1 MERYRR
7 IGVFLTGSPADDVA
21 LGFAGRFAAL
31 AKSEKVLCVYVHGG
45 APEAAAVATVDLT
58 DLRRHVLA
66 QLPESVARNAEVD
79 VHEGKG
85 VMEIL
90 RSARDAELDLIATG
104 RRLPGH
110 QMAVGSTFTKLARK
124 APCSVLIVPNY
135 CRPHFSR
142 LLVPV
147 DMSEHSRLAVEAAL
161 EIAGESAA
169 VGEKPQVLV
178 QTVYHV
184 GYGYRKLGMHFD
196 EAVAKQEQVARQNL
210 EQFVAGIDA
219 RDVELELV
227 CTCAEDIS
235 TSVHEL
241 ASARKMDMIVV
252 GSRGLSP
259 AAATILGGTAER
271 ILSGA
276 PQPVLIVKRKG
287 ETIGL
292 LNALLET

>member
-1 MERYRR
+1 MERYQR

-45 APEAAAVATVDLT
+45 GAEAVGAESIDIAK
-58 DLRRHVLA
+58 LRQRVLNE
-66 QLPESVARNAEVD
+66 LPESVAKNAEVD

-85 VMEIL
+85 VVEIL
-90 RSARDAELDLIATG
+90 HSARDSELDLIVTG

-110 QMAVGSTFTKLARK
+110 QMAVGSAFTKLARK

-147 DMSEHSRLAVEAAL
+147 DLSEHSRLALEAAL
-161 EIAGESAA
+161 EIAGESAS

-184 GYGYRKLGMHFD
+184 GYGYSKLGMHFD
-196 EAVAKQEQVARQNL
+196 QAVAKQEQVARQDL
-210 EQFVAGIDA
+210 ERFVAGIDT
-219 RDVELELV
+219 RGVELETV

-235 TSVHEL
+235 TAVHEL
-241 ASARKMDMIVV
+241 ASARKMDMVVV

-259 AAATILGGTAER
+259 AAAAILGGTAER

-276 PQPVLIVKRKG
+276 PQPVLVVKRKG
-287 ETIGL
+287 ETVGL
-292 LNALLET
+292 LNALLGT